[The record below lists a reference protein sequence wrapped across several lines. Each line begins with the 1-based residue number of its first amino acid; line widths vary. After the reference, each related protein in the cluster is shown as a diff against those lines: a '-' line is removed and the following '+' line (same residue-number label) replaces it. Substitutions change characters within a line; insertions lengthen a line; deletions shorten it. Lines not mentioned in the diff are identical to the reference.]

1 MARGVKIVAKWRLFV
16 VSVFGLHTVMAA
28 ELPEIQLAYGPASDA
43 ALGLPIDVSRPD
55 HSRKL
60 PHEIPGKRI
69 PDKVAF
75 AELSSPDL
83 THSVVPLPEANT
95 LAHINY
101 QNRHFGRLQAAH
113 GGIDLFN
120 PEILLVKFRSHKY
133 VDALSVEALREW
145 DALKWLRKRK
155 DVEFAELDTFQR
167 RCFVPNDPLL
177 TNQWHHPL
185 IGSFQA
191 WNCSLG
197 APSVRIAIVDTPFQM
212 DHPDLAGNCIS
223 GWDVVV
229 NQPINSSAG
238 IVHSTMCAGLAAA
251 TINNA
256 TGVAGV
262 ANCKVLPISINGT
275 ISDMYNATIW
285 AANHGVRVVNI
296 SWSGANSD
304 VLESAG
310 YYLKTNTAG
319 ILVMSAIDG
328 NGYLNWT
335 NQPDIYCISMTD
347 AADNFQQ
354 TMFGPYI
361 DFAAPGYQVYSTT
374 TGSSYGTGSGTSYAA
389 PLFAGVVACL
399 FGINPT
405 LSPDQAINILK
416 NTAINPDGPGWN
428 EYFGW
433 GRIDFGAA
441 ATVAAN
447 TLPVIS
453 SIQKSNNQATV
464 RLNFSPSLTYSLWRT
479 TQLVPANW
487 QMITNAIVQTTS
499 TQISLTDPAPPETA
513 SSYRV
518 EVSVP

>member
-1 MARGVKIVAKWRLFV
+1 MASGVKIVAKWRLLAF
-16 VSVFGLHTVMAA
+16 SISGLHTAFAGEV
-28 ELPEIQLAYGPASDA
+28 PEVQLAYGPAPDA
-43 ALGLPIDVSRPD
+43 ALGLPIDLSGPD

-60 PHEIPGKRI
+60 PREIPGKRI
-69 PDKVAF
+69 PDQVAF
-75 AELSSPDL
+75 SELSSPAL
-83 THSVVPLPEANT
+83 RSSVIPLPEANT
-95 LAHINY
+95 LSHISY
-101 QNRHFGRLQAAH
+101 QNRQFGRLQATNGA
-113 GGIDLFN
+113 IVLFN
-120 PEILLVKFRSHKY
+120 PEIVLVKFRSHKY
-133 VDALSVEALREW
+133 VDALRVEALREW
-145 DALKWLRKRK
+145 DALKCLRKRE

-167 RCFVPNDPLL
+167 RSFVPDDPLL

-191 WNCSLG
+191 WNFSF
-197 APSVRIAIVDTPFQM
+197 APPSVRIAIVDTPFQM
-212 DHPDLAGNCIS
+212 DHPDLAGNCVS
-223 GWDVVV
+223 GWDVVA
-229 NQPINSSAG
+229 NQPIDASAG

-251 TINNA
+251 SIDNA

-328 NGYLNWT
+328 SGYLNWT
-335 NQPDIYCISMTD
+335 NQPDIYSIAMTD

-361 DFAAPGYQVYSTT
+361 DFAAPGYQIYSTT

-405 LSPDQAINILK
+405 LSPDQAIHILK
-416 NTAINPDGPGWN
+416 TTAVNPNGPGWN
-428 EYFGW
+428 QYFGW
-433 GRIDFGAA
+433 GRINFGAA
-441 ATVAAN
+441 ASVAAN
-447 TLPVIS
+447 TLAVIS
-453 SIQKSNNQATV
+453 TIHRSDNQATV
-464 RLNFSPSLTYSLWRT
+464 CLNFSAGLVYNLWRT

-487 QMITNAIVQTTS
+487 QMITNALAQTNS
-499 TQISLTDPAPPETA
+499 TQISLTDPAPPQTA
-513 SSYRV
+513 SFYRV
-518 EVSVP
+518 EVSLP